1 MRRPKGGAINKRS
14 VRDLDLRG
22 KRVLV
27 RVDFNVPVKDGQVT
41 DDTRIQRALP
51 TIRHILSEGGRPIL
65 VSHLG
70 RPKGEPDPT
79 YAMDPVA
86 ERLEELLGE
95 RVLKL
100 DEAVGPE
107 VETAL
112 DDWAEQGVVLLE
124 NSRFYPGETKND
136 PELSDQLASLADLYV
151 DDAFGAAHRA
161 HATTV
166 GVAERLEELLG
177 EPVLKLDAAVGP
189 EVEEALDEWD
199 GSGVVLLE
207 NSRFYPGET
216 KNDPEFSDQLA
227 APFDLY
233 VDDAFGAA
241 HRAHATTVGV
251 AERLPAAAGLLLE
264 EEVDYLD
271 GVLEDPERP
280 FVAILGGA
288 KVSDKLGVIRSL
300 LGVADTLLVG
310 GAMCFTFFKAQGYE
324 VGNSLVEE
332 DHLEE
337 ASRLVD
343 EAGEKLVLPMDVV
356 VADEMEEGA
365 ETEVVGIDEIP
376 AGKMGLDIGPRT
388 VELFE
393 EHISG
398 ARTIFWNGPMGVF
411 EIDAFAKG
419 TEGVARAV
427 ARASA
432 QGATSVIGGGDS
444 VAAVAKLGLEDGMSH
459 ISTGGGASL
468 EYVEG
473 KELPGVSVLPDKGN

>member
-1 MRRPKGGAINKRS
+1 VNKRS
-14 VRDLDLRG
+14 VRDLDLNG

-41 DDTRIQRALP
+41 DYTRIQRALP

-65 VSHLG
+65 ISHLG
-70 RPKGEPDPT
+70 RPKGEPDPKYT
-79 YAMDPVA
+79 MDPVA
-86 ERLEELLGE
+86 
-95 RVLKL
+95 K
-100 DEAVGPE
+100 
-107 VETAL
+107 
-112 DDWAEQGVVLLE
+112 
-124 NSRFYPGETKND
+124 
-136 PELSDQLASLADLYV
+136 
-151 DDAFGAAHRA
+151 
-161 HATTV
+161 
-166 GVAERLEELLG
+166 RLEELLG

-189 EVEEALDEWD
+189 EVEEALDNWD
-199 GSGVVLLE
+199 GRGVVLLE

-216 KNDPEFSDQLA
+216 ENDPEFSEQLGA
-227 APFDLY
+227 LAELY

-271 GVLEDPERP
+271 GVLENSERP

-288 KVSDKLGVIRSL
+288 KVSDKLGVIESL
-300 LGVADTLLVG
+300 LEVADTLLIG

-324 VGNSLVEE
+324 VGDSLVE
-332 DHLEE
+332 DDYLEE
-337 ASRLVD
+337 ARRLMD
-343 EAGEKLVLPMDVV
+343 EAGEKLVLPVDVV
-356 VADEMEEGA
+356 VAERMEEDAGS
-365 ETEVVGIDEIP
+365 ETVGVENIP
-376 AGKMGLDIGPRT
+376 SDKMGLDIGPRT

-398 ARTIFWNGPMGVF
+398 AKTIFWNGPMGVF
-411 EIDAFAKG
+411 EIDAFARG

-427 ARASA
+427 AAASER
-432 QGATSVIGGGDS
+432 GATSVIGGGDS
-444 VAAVAKLGLEDGMSH
+444 VAAVRKLGLEDEMSH

-473 KELPGVSVLPDKGN
+473 KELPGVAALPEKGA

>member
-1 MRRPKGGAINKRS
+1 MNKRS
-14 VRDLDLRG
+14 VRDLDARD

-27 RVDFNVPVKDGQVT
+27 RVDFNVPVKDGRVT

-51 TIRHILSEGGRPIL
+51 TIRYLLSEGARPIL
-65 VSHLG
+65 ISHLG
-70 RPKGEPDPT
+70 RPKGEPDPK

-86 ERLEELLGE
+86 
-95 RVLKL
+95 K
-100 DEAVGPE
+100 
-107 VETAL
+107 
-112 DDWAEQGVVLLE
+112 
-124 NSRFYPGETKND
+124 
-136 PELSDQLASLADLYV
+136 
-151 DDAFGAAHRA
+151 
-161 HATTV
+161 
-166 GVAERLEELLG
+166 RLEELLG

-189 EVEEALDEWD
+189 EVEKALEEWE
-199 GSGVVLLE
+199 GRSVVLLE

-216 KNDPEFSDQLA
+216 KNDPEFSEQLA
-227 APFDLY
+227 SLADLY

-288 KVSDKLGVIRSL
+288 KVSDKLGVIESL
-300 LGVADTLLVG
+300 LGVADTLLIG

-324 VGNSLVEE
+324 VGSSLVE
-332 DHLEE
+332 DDYLEE
-337 ASRLVD
+337 AKRLVE
-343 EAGEKLVLPMDVV
+343 EAADKLVLPVDVV
-356 VADEMEEGA
+356 VADRMEEDA
-365 ETEVVGIDEIP
+365 EGEVVGVEEIP
-376 AGKMGLDIGPRT
+376 ADNMGLDIGPRT
-388 VELFE
+388 VELFQGY
-393 EHISG
+393 ISG

-411 EIDAFAKG
+411 EIEAFAKG

-427 ARASA
+427 AAASA
-432 QGATSVIGGGDS
+432 EGATSVIGGGDS
-444 VAAVAKLGLEDGMSH
+444 VAAVRKLGLEDKMSH

-473 KELPGVSVLPDKGN
+473 KELPGVAVLPEKGA